1 MLYKCCVLCIP
12 VGSSVETTLC
22 LCAWKCK
29 LPLRQEENATRVS
42 FRTNG
47 TNANR
52 VTSTLDV
59 WCLFV
64 FMSNSRAPSAI
75 PQPGSQLAVIN
86 QSNQSSDSYLV
97 HRWGTNLSST
107 DMGRLISTGQYS
119 VPTISSSSNGP
130 LQTLNDDLSPAR
142 KLTLYILQVTV
153 T

>member
-22 LCAWKCK
+22 VCAWKCK

-107 DMGRLISTGQYS
+107 DMGRLSSTGQYS

>member
-22 LCAWKCK
+22 VCAWKCK

-42 FRTNG
+42 FR

-119 VPTISSSSNGP
+119 VPTISSSSNRP